1 MAKISHFL
9 IIALVFTVVIMV
21 AGTEACEMTLYPTNC
36 IVQDCQNKCLEKSP
50 TFTGQCQGFKCVCT
64 WPCD

>member
-9 IIALVFTVVIMV
+9 IIALVFTVVTMV
-21 AGTEACEMTLYPTNC
+21 AETEACEMTLYPTNC

-50 TFTGQCQGFKCVCT
+50 TFTGQCH
-64 WPCD
+64 